1 MPTPQSTRQAT
12 ALIVDNDEVMRL
24 LEYETLSHETLS
36 QFDFVVDEA
45 SNARAALGLLSTL
58 APDLLLLD
66 VDMPGMD
73 GFELCRRVRQ
83 RLDMTRLPIIMVTG
97 TAIIAM
103 ARSFDLEV
111 IREGGR
117 RCAPGAM

>member
-73 GFELCRRVRQ
+73 GFEPCRRVRQ